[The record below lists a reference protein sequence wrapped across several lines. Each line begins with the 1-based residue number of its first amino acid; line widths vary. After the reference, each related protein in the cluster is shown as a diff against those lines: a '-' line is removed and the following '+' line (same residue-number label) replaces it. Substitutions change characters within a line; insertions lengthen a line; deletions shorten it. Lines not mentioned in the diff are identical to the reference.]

1 MIKQKLN
8 IALVQT
14 ELLWEEKFNN
24 LAHFDNLIRTIEN
37 ADIIVLPEMFTTGFS
52 MQTDK
57 LFERMDG
64 TTVNWLKTKARE
76 KNCAVCGSIIIREE
90 DKTYNRF
97 IWADENGTVFT
108 YDKRHLFR
116 MANEND
122 HFTAG
127 DNKTIIEYK
136 GWKIQPLIC
145 YDLRFPVWSRNK
157 NKAYDLLLYVANW
170 PEARRNPWITL
181 LKARAIENLCYVAG
195 VNRIGIDGRCINHSG
210 DSMIIDFK
218 GDVIKNLEYEE
229 VILQAEIDKEELNAF
244 REKFPAFK
252 DADGF
257 EII

>member
-1 MIKQKLN
+1 MKNKLN
-8 IALVQT
+8 IALIQT
-14 ELLWEEKFNN
+14 ELYWEEKFNN
-24 LAHFDNLIRTIEN
+24 LARFDNLIRTIER

-170 PEARRNPWITL
+170 PEARRSPWITL

-195 VNRIGIDGRCINHSG
+195 VNRIGIDGRGINHSG
-210 DSMIIDFK
+210 DSIIIDFK

-229 VILQAEIDKEELNAF
+229 VILQAEIDKEELDSF